1 MGKVYDETKKGG
13 EKGTW
18 YFRWI
23 SSQEFQDILAIKEVK
38 ETANHVTEKTKT
50 AAQGAARKGKETVE
64 IAGKEASNFLNK
76 MGKSAEKAF
85 K

>member
-1 MGKVYDETKKGG
+1 M
-13 EKGTW
+13 
-18 YFRWI
+18 
-23 SSQEFQDILAIKEVK
+23 K